1 VSPLPYGFS
10 LNARRPPGRR
20 EVPID
25 YASSIYAASDVPVC
39 EAVWFGFGF
48 DIAWRQGAGANR
60 MMSMM
65 YQAYQNHM
73 DLTGPWRSG
82 AASALKYLNLVPQG
96 ISDRLFGRLSAALEL
111 ISRTSLTYTRPA
123 YGIDKVLVGNQELEV
138 TEEVSYATPFGSL
151 LHFKKENSPEQP
163 RLLLVAPMSG
173 HFATLLRG
181 TVKTLLQ
188 DHDVYIT
195 DWHNPRDIPL
205 DQGKF
210 GLDEYTEHLIAF
222 LDQLGPRA
230 HMVAICQPSVSALA
244 AAAIMS
250 EDNHPARPATL
261 TLMAGPID
269 TRILPTKVNDFAKSK
284 PLRWFEEN
292 LINYVPY
299 QCKGAFRQV
308 YPGFV
313 QLTAFVSMNLE
324 RHIKSHIDLAGHLA
338 KGEKEKAQT
347 IKTFY
352 DEYFAVMDL
361 PAEFYIE
368 TIRDV
373 FQEHLLPLGK
383 LTYRGR
389 PVNPASIKRM
399 GLMTVEGE
407 KDDICSIGQTLA
419 AQDLCTG
426 VRTYRKV
433 HHMQA
438 GVGHYGVFSG
448 KRWNNEIYPL
458 LRDFVHVNS

>member
-1 VSPLPYGFS
+1 
-10 LNARRPPGRR
+10 
-20 EVPID
+20 
-25 YASSIYAASDVPVC
+25 
-39 EAVWFGFGF
+39 
-48 DIAWRQGAGANR
+48 
-60 MMSMM
+60 MKSMM

-73 DLTGPWRSG
+73 DLTAPWRTG
-82 AASALKYLNLVPQG
+82 AAQALKYLNLLPAGPSNKV
-96 ISDRLFGRLSAALEL
+96 FGRLAAALEL
-111 ISRTSLTYTRPA
+111 VSRTALTYVRPEFA
-123 YGIDKVLVGNQELEV
+123 IGPVQVGNSV
-138 TEEVSYATPFGSL
+138 VDVVEEVVFSTPFGSL
-151 LHFKKENSPEQP
+151 LHFKKEGSPLQP
-163 RLLLVAPMSG
+163 KLLLVAPMSG

-181 TVKTLLQ
+181 TVATLLQ

-205 DQGKF
+205 SAGRF
-210 GLDEYTEHLIAF
+210 GLDDYTEHLIIF
-222 LDQLGPRA
+222 MNELGPRS

-250 EDNHPARPATL
+250 EDDHPARPASL

-269 TRILPTKVNDFAKSK
+269 TRIAPTKVNDFAKSK
-284 PLRWFEEN
+284 PLKWFEDN
-292 LINYVPY
+292 LINYVPL
-299 QCKGAFRQV
+299 QCKGAFRKV
-308 YPGFV
+308 YPGFI

-324 RHIKSHIDLAGHLA
+324 RHIKSHVDLANHLA
-338 KGEKEKAQT
+338 KGETDKAEI

-361 PAEFYIE
+361 TAEFYIE

-373 FQEHLLPLGK
+373 FQEHLLPQGK
-383 LTYRGR
+383 MMHKGR
-389 PVNPASIKRM
+389 PVNPGAIRRM

-426 VRTYRKV
+426 VRAYRKV

-448 KRWNNEIYPL
+448 RRWNNEIYPL

>member
-1 VSPLPYGFS
+1 
-10 LNARRPPGRR
+10 
-20 EVPID
+20 
-25 YASSIYAASDVPVC
+25 
-39 EAVWFGFGF
+39 
-48 DIAWRQGAGANR
+48 

-73 DLTGPWRSG
+73 DLTEPWRSG
-82 AASALKYLNLVPQG
+82 AAHGLGYLDLVPQG
-96 ISDRLFGRLSAALEL
+96 VSDKLFGRLAAALEL

-123 YGIDKVLVGNQELEV
+123 YAIDKVLVGNRELEV
-138 TEEVSYATPFGSL
+138 REEVTCATPFASL
-151 LHFKKENSPEQP
+151 LHFKKEGSPDQP

-181 TVKTLLQ
+181 TVETLLQ

-205 DQGKF
+205 NAGKF
-210 GLDEYTEHLIAF
+210 GLDEYTEHLITF
-222 LDQLGPRA
+222 LDQLGPRP

-269 TRILPTKVNDFAKSK
+269 TRIQPTKVNDFAKSK
-284 PLRWFEEN
+284 PLNWFEQN
-292 LINYVPY
+292 LINYVPV
-299 QCKGAFRQV
+299 QCKGALRKV

-324 RHIKSHIDLAGHLA
+324 RHIKSHVDLARHLA
-338 KGEKEKAQT
+338 KGEKEKAEI
-347 IKTFY
+347 IKRFY

-373 FQEHLLPLGK
+373 FHEHRLPLGK

-426 VRTYRKV
+426 VRPYRKL

>member
-1 VSPLPYGFS
+1 
-10 LNARRPPGRR
+10 
-20 EVPID
+20 
-25 YASSIYAASDVPVC
+25 
-39 EAVWFGFGF
+39 
-48 DIAWRQGAGANR
+48 

-73 DLTGPWRSG
+73 DLTSPWRNG
-82 AASALKYLNLVPQG
+82 AAAALKYLNLVPQG
-96 ISDRLFGRLSAALEL
+96 VSDRLFGRLAASLEL
-111 ISRTSLTYTRPA
+111 ISRSSLTYARPA
-123 YGIDKVLVGNQELEV
+123 YAIDSVLVGNRELEV
-138 TEEVSYATPFGSL
+138 TEEVAHATPIGSL
-151 LHFKKENSPEQP
+151 LHIKKENAPEQP
-163 RLLLVAPMSG
+163 RLLRVAPMSG

-205 DQGKF
+205 HAGRF
-210 GLDEYTEHLIAF
+210 GLEDYTDHLIAF
-222 LDQLGPRA
+222 LDKIGPRA

-244 AAAIMS
+244 AAAVMS

-269 TRILPTKVNDFAKSK
+269 TRIQPTKVNEFAKSK
-284 PLRWFEEN
+284 PINWFEKN
-292 LINYVPY
+292 LINYVPV
-299 QCKGAFRQV
+299 QCKGAFRKV

-324 RHIKSHIDLAGHLA
+324 RHIKQHIDLANHLA
-338 KGEKEKAQT
+338 KGEKEKAAL

-361 PAEFYIE
+361 SAEFYIE
-368 TIRDV
+368 TVRDV
-373 FQEHLLPLGK
+373 FQEHLLPQGRLIH
-383 LTYRGR
+383 RGR

-407 KDDICSIGQTLA
+407 RDDICSIGQTLA

-426 VRTYRKV
+426 VRAYRKV

-458 LRDFVHVNS
+458 LRDFVHVNA

>member
-1 VSPLPYGFS
+1 ML
-10 LNARRPPGRR
+10 
-20 EVPID
+20 
-25 YASSIYAASDVPVC
+25 
-39 EAVWFGFGF
+39 
-48 DIAWRQGAGANR
+48 
-60 MMSMM
+60 

-73 DLTGPWRSG
+73 DLTEPWRTG

-96 ISDRLFGRLSAALEL
+96 VSDKVFWRLAAALEL
-111 ISRTSLTYTRPA
+111 ISRSSLTYSRPP
-123 YGIDKVLVGNQELEV
+123 YGIDRVQVGNRELQV
-138 TEEVSYATPFGSL
+138 VEEVVHATPFGSL
-151 LHFKKENSPEQP
+151 LHFKKEDGPEQP

-205 DQGKF
+205 HAGRF
-210 GLDEYTEHLIAF
+210 GLDDYSEHLIDF
-222 LDQLGPRA
+222 LGHLGPRP
-230 HMVAICQPSVSALA
+230 HMVAICQPSVSALVA
-244 AAAIMS
+244 SAIMC
-250 EDNHPARPATL
+250 EDNHPSRPATL

-269 TRILPTKVNDFAKSK
+269 TRILPTKVNEFAKAK
-284 PLRWFEEN
+284 PLAWFEDN
-292 LINYVPY
+292 LINYVPI
-299 QCKGAFRQV
+299 QCKGALRKV

-324 RHIKSHIDLAGHLA
+324 RHIKQHLDLANHLI
-338 KGEKEKAQT
+338 KGETEKAAA

-361 PAEFYIE
+361 TAEFYIE
-368 TIRDV
+368 TVRDV
-373 FQEHLLPLGK
+373 FQEHLLPQGK
-383 LTYRGR
+383 MTYRGR
-389 PVNPASIKRM
+389 PVNPAAIKRM

-419 AQDLCTG
+419 AQELCTG
-426 VRTYRKV
+426 VRAYRRV

-448 KRWNNEIYPL
+448 KRWNNEIYPM
-458 LRDFVHVNS
+458 LRDFIHVNW

>member
-1 VSPLPYGFS
+1 
-10 LNARRPPGRR
+10 
-20 EVPID
+20 
-25 YASSIYAASDVPVC
+25 
-39 EAVWFGFGF
+39 
-48 DIAWRQGAGANR
+48 

-73 DLTGPWRSG
+73 DLTAPWRTG

-96 ISDRLFGRLSAALEL
+96 VSDKLFGRLAAALEL
-111 ISRTSLTYTRPA
+111 ISRTSLTYTRPP
-123 YGIDKVLVGNQELEV
+123 YGIDKVMVGNQELEV
-138 TEEVSYATPFGSL
+138 TEEVVYATPFGSL

-210 GLDEYTEHLIAF
+210 GLDEYTEHLITF
-222 LDQLGPRA
+222 LDQMGPRS

-269 TRILPTKVNDFAKSK
+269 TRIQPTKVNEFAKSK
-284 PLRWFEEN
+284 PLKWFEEN
-292 LINYVPY
+292 LINYVPF

-308 YPGFV
+308 YPGFI

-324 RHIKSHIDLAGHLA
+324 RHIKSARRSRRSSGQGRDREGRNHQDLLRRIFRGDGSAGGLLHRDHPRRVSGASVAAGQADLSRPA
-338 KGEKEKAQT
+338 GEPGLDQADGPDDGRRREG
-347 IKTFY
+347 
-352 DEYFAVMDL
+352 
-361 PAEFYIE
+361 
-368 TIRDV
+368 R
-373 FQEHLLPLGK
+373 HLLDRPDAGGAGSLHRRARLSQGASHAGRRRPL
-383 LTYRGR
+383 RRVQR
-389 PVNPASIKRM
+389 PALEQRNLSAAARFRARQFVSNVIP
-399 GLMTVEGE
+399 
-407 KDDICSIGQTLA
+407 LA
-419 AQDLCTG
+419 A
-426 VRTYRKV
+426 RAR
-433 HHMQA
+433 A
-438 GVGHYGVFSG
+438 S
-448 KRWNNEIYPL
+448 
-458 LRDFVHVNS
+458 

>member
-1 VSPLPYGFS
+1 
-10 LNARRPPGRR
+10 
-20 EVPID
+20 
-25 YASSIYAASDVPVC
+25 
-39 EAVWFGFGF
+39 
-48 DIAWRQGAGANR
+48 
-60 MMSMM
+60 MMSIL
-65 YQAYQNHM
+65 YQAYQNQM
-73 DLTGPWRSG
+73 DLTEPWRSG
-82 AASALKYLNLVPQG
+82 AASALRYLNLVPQG
-96 ISDRLFGRLSAALEL
+96 VSDKLFGRLAAALEL
-111 ISRTSLTYTRPA
+111 ISRSSLTYTRPA
-123 YGIDKVLVGNQELEV
+123 YGIDKIKVGNRELAV
-138 TEEVSYATPFGSL
+138 TEEVTYATPFGSL
-151 LHFKKENSPEQP
+151 LRFKKEDAPEQP
-163 RLLLVAPMSG
+163 KLLLVAPMSG

-205 DQGKF
+205 SAGRF
-210 GLDEYTEHLIAF
+210 GLDDYTAHLIDF
-222 LDQLGPRA
+222 LGQLGPRP

-244 AAAIMS
+244 ATAIMC

-269 TRILPTKVNDFAKSK
+269 TRIQPTKVNEFAKSK
-284 PLRWFEEN
+284 PIKWFEQN
-292 LINYVPY
+292 LINYVPF
-299 QCKGAFRQV
+299 QCKGAFRKV

-324 RHIKSHIDLAGHLA
+324 RHIKQHLDLHNHLV
-338 KGEKEKAQT
+338 KGEKEKADI

-368 TIRDV
+368 TVRDV
-373 FQEHLLPLGK
+373 FQEHLLPQGK
-383 LTYRGR
+383 LTFRGR
-389 PVNPASIKRM
+389 KVDPAAIRRI

-419 AQDLCTG
+419 AQELCTG
-426 VRTYRKV
+426 VRAYRRV

-448 KRWNNEIYPL
+448 KKWNNEISPL
-458 LRDFVHVNS
+458 LRDFIHVNS

>member
-1 VSPLPYGFS
+1 
-10 LNARRPPGRR
+10 
-20 EVPID
+20 
-25 YASSIYAASDVPVC
+25 
-39 EAVWFGFGF
+39 
-48 DIAWRQGAGANR
+48 
-60 MMSMM
+60 MM

-73 DLTGPWRSG
+73 DLTAPWRSG
-82 AASALKYLNLVPQG
+82 AAAALRYLNLVPQG
-96 ISDRLFGRLSAALEL
+96 VSDKLFGRLAAALEL

-138 TEEVSYATPFGSL
+138 TEEVTYATPFGSL

-205 DQGKF
+205 DHGRF
-210 GLDEYTEHLIAF
+210 GLEDYTDHLI
-222 LDQLGPRA
+222 
-230 HMVAICQPSVSALA
+230 VSALA
-244 AAAIMS
+244 AAAVMS
-250 EDNHPARPATL
+250 EENHPARPATL

-269 TRILPTKVNDFAKSK
+269 TRIQPTKVNEFAKSK
-284 PLRWFEEN
+284 PIEWFEEN
-292 LINYVPY
+292 LINYVPF

-324 RHIKSHIDLAGHLA
+324 RHIKQHIELADHIA
-338 KGEKEKAQT
+338 KGEKEKAAV

-368 TIRDV
+368 TVRDV
-373 FQEHLLPLGK
+373 FQEHLLPQGK
-383 LTYRGR
+383 LMHRGR

-426 VRTYRKV
+426 VRAYRKV

>member
-1 VSPLPYGFS
+1 
-10 LNARRPPGRR
+10 
-20 EVPID
+20 
-25 YASSIYAASDVPVC
+25 
-39 EAVWFGFGF
+39 
-48 DIAWRQGAGANR
+48 
-60 MMSMM
+60 MKSMM

-73 DLTGPWRSG
+73 DLTAPWRFG
-82 AASALKYLNLVPQG
+82 AAQALKYLNLVPSG
-96 ISDRLFGRLSAALEL
+96 MSEKLFGRLAAALEL
-111 ISRTSLTYTRPA
+111 VSRTALTYVRPEFA
-123 YGIDKVLVGNQELEV
+123 IGQVLVGNRELDV
-138 TEEVSYATPFGSL
+138 TEEVMFSTAFGSL
-151 LHFKKENSPEQP
+151 LHFKKENAPLQP
-163 RLLLVAPMSG
+163 KLLLVAPMSG

-205 DQGKF
+205 SAGKF
-210 GLDEYTEHLIAF
+210 GLDEYTEHLITF
-222 LDQLGPRA
+222 MNELGPRS

-250 EDNHPARPATL
+250 EDDHPARPASL

-269 TRILPTKVNDFAKSK
+269 TRIAPTKVNDFAKSK
-284 PLRWFEEN
+284 PLKWFEDN
-292 LINYVPY
+292 LINYVPI

-308 YPGFV
+308 YPGFI

-324 RHIKSHIDLAGHLA
+324 RHIKSHVDLADHLA
-338 KGEKEKAQT
+338 KGETEKADV

-361 PAEFYIE
+361 PAEFYID

-373 FQEHLLPLGK
+373 FQEHLLPQGK
-383 LTYRGR
+383 LMHKGR
-389 PVNPASIKRM
+389 PVNPGSIRRM

-426 VRTYRKV
+426 VRAYRKV

-448 KRWNNEIYPL
+448 RRWNNEIYPL

>member
-1 VSPLPYGFS
+1 
-10 LNARRPPGRR
+10 
-20 EVPID
+20 
-25 YASSIYAASDVPVC
+25 
-39 EAVWFGFGF
+39 
-48 DIAWRQGAGANR
+48 
-60 MMSMM
+60 MMSMY
-65 YQAYQNHM
+65 YQAFQNQM
-73 DLTGPWRSG
+73 DLTEPWRAG
-82 AASALKYLNLVPQG
+82 ASSALKYLNLVPQG
-96 ISDRLFGRLSAALEL
+96 MSHALVGRLSAALEL
-111 ISRTSLTYTRPA
+111 ISRSTITYDRPA
-123 YGIDKVLVGNQELEV
+123 YGIDSVMVGNREV
-138 TEEVSYATPFGSL
+138 GVREEIAYATPFGSL
-151 LHFKKENSPEQP
+151 LHFKKDDGPEQP
-163 RLLLVAPMSG
+163 RMLLVAPMSG

-195 DWHNPRDIPL
+195 DWHNPRDIPRSE
-205 DQGKF
+205 GRF
-210 GLDEYTEHLIAF
+210 GLDDYTEHLIDF
-222 LDQLGPRA
+222 LAQLGPRP

-244 AAAIMS
+244 AAAIMC

-269 TRILPTKVNDFAKSK
+269 TRVQPTKVNEFAKSK
-284 PLRWFEEN
+284 PITWFERN
-292 LINYVPY
+292 LINYVPV
-299 QCKGAFRQV
+299 QCRGAFRKV

-324 RHIKSHIDLAGHLA
+324 RHIKQHLDLANHIA
-338 KGEKEKAQT
+338 KGEKEKAAT

-368 TIRDV
+368 TVRDV

-383 LTYRGR
+383 MTYRGR
-389 PVNPASIKRM
+389 PVNPKAVSRM

-426 VRTYRKV
+426 VRAYRRV